1 MEPHSTG
8 SAGEPTPLKGR
19 VLGGR
24 QLQFLATKVV
34 PPRVQGL
41 IERPRLLG
49 LTSQLSGKRLA
60 VIKAPAGFGKTSLA
74 ATWFQQLEQRDDV
87 VAWLTIDPDDDEPTT
102 FLFYVAHALQHA
114 CGVGAAAI
122 DLIHESFLINSR
134 AIVSSLINDLADID
148 DEVYLF
154 LEDYHWITNADI
166 HEAVAFFLSHAP
178 SHCHMVLTTRTE
190 PSLPLASLRARN
202 QLLDIDGSAL
212 RFDLEE
218 TQKFFEIESLGAL
231 GSSDVKLLREKT
243 EGWPA
248 ALRILAS
255 TSSQSGQD
263 FGQYVRNLSGTQ
275 RPIGA
280 YLEELLDGL
289 PRELVQFMLRT
300 AILDRLTAP
309 LCEAVTGASSSQE
322 LLGSI
327 ESRQLLLAPLDQ
339 EGRWYRYH
347 PLLAEY
353 LTLRLQSEL
362 GNEIQGLHQRA
373 SLWYASQELWTE
385 AVQHAIAAGDI
396 VRALDWIKN
405 CAMILIKRGDL
416 FTLLGWQRLFPSV
429 LMRSQPEVRLA
440 IAWGMALAVRY
451 DEALELLGEIERD
464 SGASHSPDGDALR
477 CERDAIRSVAI
488 ALKDDSDAALSIA
501 EDCIGRSADP
511 WIANVTSNVVR
522 FGYLKRGDLKKFYA
536 TPWIPYSLEDDRRN
550 VFAAVYYRCIQGMAE
565 FQQLRIAAAER
576 YFLDALRLAEQHVGM
591 NSVAAAL
598 PTSLIA
604 RIRYEQGRLDEAE
617 RMLID
622 RLSLINAGALL
633 DCVLSASYVMARIA
647 VHRMNLQRA
656 RALLELAENQGNTRG
671 WGRLSAGAV
680 LERTRQC
687 IAEGRIDEAAE
698 CVNRLERLAAQY
710 PAPVNCAW
718 SDIHRYAAI
727 ARAYVASA
735 EERFDDAISI
745 LNGLRRE
752 LEKVHNFHLAL
763 RVETH
768 LATVLFRARKT
779 GEALSSF
786 EGIVTKFARAGI
798 YYPILDEGAEVGPLL
813 LAFHQHAERSG
824 GSPEI
829 MSYVSNLI
837 TVWNSRHKTES
848 PRAQSSTTSESLS
861 ARESDILRSIAE
873 GLSNKEIA
881 RNLGIAPETVKSHV
895 KSIFAKLNVERRA
908 QAVSRAQTLG
918 LASTQR

>member
-102 FLFYVAHALQHA
+102 FLFYVAHALQRA

-280 YLEELLDGL
+280 YLVELLDGL

-451 DEALELLGEIERD
+451 DESLELAGAIERD
-464 SGASHSPDGDALR
+464 IGANPSPDGDVVR
-477 CERDAIRSVAI
+477 CECEAIRS
-488 ALKDDSDAALSIA
+488 
-501 EDCIGRSADP
+501 
-511 WIANVTSNVVR
+511 
-522 FGYLKRGDLKKFYA
+522 
-536 TPWIPYSLEDDRRN
+536 
-550 VFAAVYYRCIQGMAE
+550 
-565 FQQLRIAAAER
+565 
-576 YFLDALRLAEQHVGM
+576 
-591 NSVAAAL
+591 
-598 PTSLIA
+598 
-604 RIRYEQGRLDEAE
+604 
-617 RMLID
+617 
-622 RLSLINAGALL
+622 
-633 DCVLSASYVMARIA
+633 
-647 VHRMNLQRA
+647 
-656 RALLELAENQGNTRG
+656 
-671 WGRLSAGAV
+671 
-680 LERTRQC
+680 
-687 IAEGRIDEAAE
+687 
-698 CVNRLERLAAQY
+698 
-710 PAPVNCAW
+710 
-718 SDIHRYAAI
+718 
-727 ARAYVASA
+727 
-735 EERFDDAISI
+735 
-745 LNGLRRE
+745 
-752 LEKVHNFHLAL
+752 
-763 RVETH
+763 
-768 LATVLFRARKT
+768 
-779 GEALSSF
+779 
-786 EGIVTKFARAGI
+786 
-798 YYPILDEGAEVGPLL
+798 
-813 LAFHQHAERSG
+813 
-824 GSPEI
+824 
-829 MSYVSNLI
+829 
-837 TVWNSRHKTES
+837 
-848 PRAQSSTTSESLS
+848 
-861 ARESDILRSIAE
+861 
-873 GLSNKEIA
+873 
-881 RNLGIAPETVKSHV
+881 
-895 KSIFAKLNVERRA
+895 
-908 QAVSRAQTLG
+908 
-918 LASTQR
+918 